1 MNNCFVCVTLKV
13 SISRQNFV
21 FYCFFLRTTFL
32 STRNLSCLAKPT
44 VPISTNEDE
53 ITVKTKSI
61 FQINENS
68 FKMRE
73 EFEETI
79 LGGQKTK
86 NTVTL
91 DNDSLI
97 QVQDWAGRETP
108 RRRKLVDGKMAMET
122 CVISGSLKSRHQDK
136 TKGT

>member
-1 MNNCFVCVTLKV
+1 MCLSLVKDTPNFWSSRKRVYLTKTDTWRLNSQTPVTERIGGA
-13 SISRQNFV
+13 S
-21 FYCFFLRTTFL
+21 
-32 STRNLSCLAKPT
+32 RNLSCLAKPT

-68 FKMRE
+68 FKLRE
-73 EFEETI
+73 EFEETV

-97 QVQDWAGRETP
+97 QVQAWAGRETP
-108 RRRKLVDGKMAMET
+108 RRRKLVDGKMAM
-122 CVISGSLKSRHQDK
+122 
-136 TKGT
+136 

>member
-1 MNNCFVCVTLKV
+1 M
-13 SISRQNFV
+13 
-21 FYCFFLRTTFL
+21 
-32 STRNLSCLAKPT
+32 
-44 VPISTNEDE
+44 PISTNEDE

-68 FKMRE
+68 FKLRE
-73 EFEETI
+73 DFEETI

-97 QVQDWAGRETP
+97 QVQAWAGRETP
-108 RRRKLVDGKMAMET
+108 RRRKLVDGKMAM
-122 CVISGSLKSRHQDK
+122 
-136 TKGT
+136 

>member
-1 MNNCFVCVTLKV
+1 M
-13 SISRQNFV
+13 
-21 FYCFFLRTTFL
+21 
-32 STRNLSCLAKPT
+32 
-44 VPISTNEDE
+44 PISTNEDE

-61 FQINENS
+61 FQISENS
-68 FKMRE
+68 FKLRE

-97 QVQDWAGRETP
+97 QVRDWAPGRPPE
-108 RRRKLVDGKMAMET
+108 EE
-122 CVISGSLKSRHQDK
+122 S
-136 TKGT
+136 